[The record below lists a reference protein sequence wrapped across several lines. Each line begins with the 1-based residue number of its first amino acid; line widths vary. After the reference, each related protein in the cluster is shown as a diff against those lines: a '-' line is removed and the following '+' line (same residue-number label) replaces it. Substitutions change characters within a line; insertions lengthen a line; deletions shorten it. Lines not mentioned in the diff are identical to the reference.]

1 MAVIIDGK
9 AIAKKTREYLK
20 KEVEELKRK
29 WYKS

>member
-20 KEVEELKRK
+20 KEVEELKE